1 MENNSSEAKNADQ
14 HPIAARLLKPAFRRG
29 FPVRPGGQK
38 RFTIKAV

>member
-29 FPVRPGGQK
+29 FPVAGRAEK
-38 RFTIKAV
+38 VHN